1 MIKVNVIL
9 DNINWRKYINNPK
22 VFIKNRI
29 NLLNK
34 KNNLL
39 KKKINFFT
47 ACLIGH
53 NKDKKIKQII

>member
-34 KNNLL
+34 KNNLF

-47 ACLIGH
+47 GLIGH